1 MKFVNFVPQG
11 ATIKRIMEETCTK
24 ITVSSIN
31 EITAFNQERVI
42 TIRGDT
48 VEDMS
53 RAEAEISSK
62 LRAAYEGDVMAVS
75 HSQTF
80 HCIPRYFF
88 NESNLHM
95 TKAGFF

>member
-1 MKFVNFVPQG
+1 
-11 ATIKRIMEETCTK
+11 MEDTDTK

-42 TIRGDT
+42 TIRGDSVHNMT
-48 VEDMS
+48 

-75 HSQTF
+75 IFPTS
-80 HCIPRYFF
+80 FF
-88 NESNLHM
+88 SFVM
-95 TKAGFF
+95 TADFWKICL

>member
-1 MKFVNFVPQG
+1 
-11 ATIKRIMEETCTK
+11 MEDTDTK

-42 TIRGDT
+42 TIRGDSVHNMT
-48 VEDMS
+48 

-75 HSQTF
+75 IFPAS
-80 HCIPRYFF
+80 FF
-88 NESNLHM
+88 SSITLLGKHM
-95 TKAGFF
+95 CLADTHRHRLNSADIADII